1 MIFDALALVSLLTV
15 ITMIRRLVG
24 IFPSIMSCMVRW
36 KENLALQH
44 SLRTRTDRDI
54 FATAMLVPFVL
65 TAYRF
70 RMYCPDFMQ
79 SLTEDARLGITFAV
93 FAAYLALRVACKYV
107 FRIHRTPNST
117 YETATESVR
126 TYFVTLTIL
135 LMVTGGISSLTDA
148 PLAHIRTAMFW
159 ISGAMYL
166 VFLLRKSQIFHS
178 SCSLFVTFLYLCALE
193 ILPTGVLIA
202 SAVIF

>member
-1 MIFDALALVSLLTV
+1 MIFDALALISLLAV

-24 IFPSIMSCMVRW
+24 IFPSIMSCLVRW
-36 KENLALQH
+36 KENISLQH

-70 RMYCPDFMQ
+70 RMYCPEFMQ
-79 SLTEDARLGITFAV
+79 GINEDARLGLTFAV
-93 FAAYLALRVACKYV
+93 FAAYIALRVACKYT
-107 FRIHRTPNST
+107 FRMHKTPNST
-117 YETATESVR
+117 YETATDSVK
-126 TYFVTLTIL
+126 TYFVIMTIL
-135 LMVTGGISSLTDA
+135 MMVAGCISSVTDA

-166 VFLLRKSQIFHS
+166 VFLVRKSQIFHS

>member
-79 SLTEDARLGITFAV
+79 GMNEDARLGLTFAHTSPC
-93 FAAYLALRVACKYV
+93 ASHANTHSESTRPRIRPTKLRQ
-107 FRIHRTPNST
+107 TP
-117 YETATESVR
+117 
-126 TYFVTLTIL
+126 
-135 LMVTGGISSLTDA
+135 
-148 PLAHIRTAMFW
+148 
-159 ISGAMYL
+159 
-166 VFLLRKSQIFHS
+166 
-178 SCSLFVTFLYLCALE
+178 
-193 ILPTGVLIA
+193 
-202 SAVIF
+202 